1 MENRT
6 PESPPSECEEKA
18 PRKAPSG
25 LEGGLKGGGRKPPTG
40 SFDSP
45 RG

>member
-18 PRKAPSG
+18 PWMAPAGLGGG
-25 LEGGLKGGGRKPPTG
+25 LEGVNRMFTTG